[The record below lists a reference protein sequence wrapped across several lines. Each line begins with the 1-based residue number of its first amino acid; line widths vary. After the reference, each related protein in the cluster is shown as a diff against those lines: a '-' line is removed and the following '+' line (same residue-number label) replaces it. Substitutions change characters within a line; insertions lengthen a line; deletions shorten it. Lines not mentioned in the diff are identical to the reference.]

1 MIKLKNIYKTEKVNR
16 DMMNIQGN
24 NNLWYFTCVDFQKG
38 KIIKGQM
45 GTFSLHLYRLYVS
58 NEELQQQ

>member
-1 MIKLKNIYKTEKVNR
+1 
-16 DMMNIQGN
+16 MNIQGN